1 MTLMHDLTTLITF
14 MVSLQN
20 VHVVKAVEGGKQA
33 LEVLREEG
41 NNYHLLLVDVLMPD
55 MDGLQL
61 LKIFRQAY
69 SEDMPIISMYFNE
82 YVFVNTLDNNS
93 GFIK

>member
-1 MTLMHDLTTLITF
+1 MA
-14 MVSLQN
+14 SLN
-20 VHVVKAVEGGKQA
+20 CVLFAPTVKAVEGGRQA

-41 NNYHLLLVDVLMPD
+41 SKYRLLLVDVLMPD

-69 SEDMPIISMYFNE
+69 SEDMPIISTYILSVVKFRMIAYK
-82 YVFVNTLDNNS
+82 FVCNN
-93 GFIK
+93 